1 LGYLIGVFNLGYLIM
16 TELKALI
23 FDVDGTLADT
33 EKYGHRV
40 AFNQAFAQA
49 DLPWEWS
56 VSLYQE
62 ILAIAGGK
70 ERIRYY
76 IEKYQPDFFNQ
87 FTNQD
92 ELIKLIANLH
102 AQKNQLYKNL
112 LTTGSIPLRPG
123 VVRLL
128 QAARQANIQ
137 LAIASTSAVE
147 NVIALLEFALGKDS
161 LDWFQVIAAG
171 DIVAKKKPAPDIY
184 LYVLEKMQLPAEQCL
199 VFEDTDQGLTA
210 ATRAGLSTVI
220 TMSDYTQDEDF
231 TGAKLVL
238 NHLGD
243 IDQPFTIKY
252 SDLPNITETYFTL
265 DLARVILAGK

>member
-1 LGYLIGVFNLGYLIM
+1 M

-49 DLPWEWS
+49 GLPWEWS
-56 VSLYQE
+56 VRLYQE

-76 IEKYQPDFFNQ
+76 IEKYQPDFLAK
-87 FTNQD
+87 FTNQSD
-92 ELIKLIANLH
+92 ELTALIANLH
-102 AQKNQLYKNL
+102 AKKNQLYKAL
-112 LTTGSIPLRPG
+112 LITGSIPLRPG

-128 QAARQANIQ
+128 KAARQENIQ

-147 NVIALLEFALGKDS
+147 NVTALLEFALGKES

-171 DIVAKKKPAPDIY
+171 DMVAVKKPASDIY
-184 LYVLEKMQLPAEQCL
+184 LYVLEKMQLHPDQCL

-210 ATRAGLSTVI
+210 ATRAGLSTII
-220 TMSDYTQDEDF
+220 TMSDYTQDQDF

-252 SDLPNITETYFTL
+252 SDLPNITAKYFTV
-265 DLARVILAGK
+265 DLARAILVSK